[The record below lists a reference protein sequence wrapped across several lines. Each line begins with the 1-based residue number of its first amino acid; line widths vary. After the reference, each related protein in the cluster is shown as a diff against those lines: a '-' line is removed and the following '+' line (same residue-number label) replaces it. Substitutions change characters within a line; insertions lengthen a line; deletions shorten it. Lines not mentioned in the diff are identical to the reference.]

1 LQVILLLFSKCISL
15 LLSVVSLCM
24 LVRMLLS
31 FFPSLEEGRIGA
43 FVAIVTEP
51 FIIPV
56 RTILYRLR
64 IGQDSPIDWAFSL
77 TYILIYIVQLF
88 LPAV

>member
-1 LQVILLLFSKCISL
+1 MQTLLLLFSKCISL
-15 LLSVVSLCM
+15 LLSMVSLCM
-24 LVRMLLS
+24 LVRMVLS
-31 FFPSLEEGRIGA
+31 FFPSMAEGRLGA

-56 RTILYRLR
+56 RAILYRLR

-88 LPAV
+88 LPAI

>member
-1 LQVILLLFSKCISL
+1 MQALLFIFSKCISI
-15 LLSVVSLCM
+15 LLSAVSICM
-24 LVRMLLS
+24 LVRMIIS
-31 FFPSLEEGRIGA
+31 FFPSMQESRVNI
-43 FVAIVTEP
+43 FVSIVTEP

-56 RTILYRLR
+56 RALLYRLN

-88 LPAV
+88 LPVV

>member
-1 LQVILLLFSKCISL
+1 
-15 LLSVVSLCM
+15 
-24 LVRMLLS
+24 
-31 FFPSLEEGRIGA
+31 
-43 FVAIVTEP
+43 VTEP

-56 RTILYRLR
+56 RALLFRLN

-88 LPAV
+88 LPVI

>member
-1 LQVILLLFSKCISL
+1 MTTILFIFAKCISI
-15 LLSVVSLCM
+15 LLSVISFCM

-31 FFPSLEEGRIGA
+31 FFPSLQDSRVGIFTA
-43 FVAIVTEP
+43 VVTEP

-56 RTILYRLR
+56 RTVLFRLG

-77 TYILIYIVQLF
+77 TYILIYVLQLF
-88 LPAV
+88 LPVV

>member
-1 LQVILLLFSKCISL
+1 
-15 LLSVVSLCM
+15 M
-24 LVRMLLS
+24 LVRMIMS
-31 FFPSLEEGRIGA
+31 FFPSLEGSRVGA

-56 RTILYRLR
+56 RAVLYRLN

-77 TYILIYIVQLF
+77 TYILIYIVRLF
-88 LPAV
+88 LPVV

>member
-1 LQVILLLFSKCISL
+1 MTTILFIFAKCISI
-15 LLSVVSLCM
+15 LLSVVSFCM

-31 FFPSLEEGRIGA
+31 FFPSLQDSRVGIFTA
-43 FVAIVTEP
+43 VVTEP

-56 RTILYRLR
+56 RTVLFRLG

-77 TYILIYIVQLF
+77 TYILIYVLQLF
-88 LPAV
+88 LPVV